1 VIIDCDRCAVRG
13 DACQDCVIGVLLRAP
28 EPVSEAPSADRA
40 AERDGEGPSGASM
53 VQLDAPE
60 RRALEVLADQGLVPR
75 LRLVA
80 TRSRHERPRS
90 GDDATKRDV
99 G

>member
-1 VIIDCDRCAVRG
+1 MIIDCDGCAVRG
-13 DACQDCVIGVLLRAP
+13 VACGDCVIGVLLGAP
-28 EPVSEAPSADRA
+28 APAASADHDQEAPSDM
-40 AERDGEGPSGASM
+40 PSGAPI

-60 RRALEVLADQGLVPR
+60 RRALAVLADQGLVPR

-80 TRSRHERPRS
+80 ATPRRTPR
-90 GDDATKRDV
+90 DAGNGGAVRDA